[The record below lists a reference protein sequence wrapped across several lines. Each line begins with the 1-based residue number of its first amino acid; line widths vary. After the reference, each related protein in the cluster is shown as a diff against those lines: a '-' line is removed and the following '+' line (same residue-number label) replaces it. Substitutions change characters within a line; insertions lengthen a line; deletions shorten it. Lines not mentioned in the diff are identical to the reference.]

1 MWELVSKHCKTKPN
15 ITWEQWVTEM
25 NVLYVEDVRD
35 AKVMLMQLTFW
46 YDAINKFGKDN
57 KKSAEFWTDMLYFG
71 MKVTTKGQFAPHAK
85 IS

>member
-1 MWELVSKHCKTKPN
+1 M
-15 ITWEQWVTEM
+15 TEM

-46 YDAINKFGKDN
+46 YDAITKFGKDN

-71 MKVTTKGQFAPHAK
+71 MKVTMKGQFAPHAK

>member
-1 MWELVSKHCKTKPN
+1 
-15 ITWEQWVTEM
+15 M

-46 YDAINKFGKDN
+46 YDAINKFGSN
-57 KKSAEFWTDMLYFG
+57 TKKSAEFWTDMLYFG
-71 MKVTTKGQFAPHAK
+71 MKVTMKGQFAPHAK